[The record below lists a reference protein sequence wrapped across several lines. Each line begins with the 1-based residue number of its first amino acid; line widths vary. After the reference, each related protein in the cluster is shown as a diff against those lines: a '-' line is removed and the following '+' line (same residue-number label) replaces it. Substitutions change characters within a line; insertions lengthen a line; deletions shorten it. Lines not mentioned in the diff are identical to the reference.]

1 MESLL
6 MSIKSTTISLIW
18 LLLYIVITP
27 VSLSNYVLCIG
38 ADGHIEFE
46 VGANGRCTDAL
57 AFDSEHEEAMLS
69 ESASAADHCGSCIDL
84 AIFFPLDKQR
94 HVVPAKNV
102 LAHHANS
109 VVVLTA
115 FQPFVH
121 TIPICTPPFAS
132 PSLINPTLISLRS
145 TTLLI

>member
-6 MSIKSTTISLIW
+6 MSKKSTTIPLIW
-18 LLLYIVITP
+18 LLFYIIITP
-27 VSLSNYVLCIG
+27 IPLSNYVLCIG
-38 ADGHIEFE
+38 ADGHIKFE
-46 VGANGRCTDAL
+46 VGANGQCTDAHP
-57 AFDSEHEEAMLS
+57 FDSVREEATLTETTS
-69 ESASAADHCGSCIDL
+69 VADHCGSCVDL
-84 AIFFPLDKQR
+84 AIFFPLDTQP

-115 FQPFVH
+115 VQPFVH